1 MIFRGAKRQERV
13 RAGKTVLAGRRYSV
27 LRDERTRL
35 LVDEVLI
42 SENEIMHK
50 RCPLNPSLPPP
61 LLSSVERYS
70 VSPCELPDD
79 QNPYPDDSRSGM
91 GEAIGRQLEPW
102 SRHQRRSIAAVHQ

>member
-1 MIFRGAKRQERV
+1 MIFRGAKRQKKGSFWQNGPRW
-13 RAGKTVLAGRRYSV
+13 GRYSR

-61 LLSSVERYS
+61 LLSSIELGWKGLVVERYS

-79 QNPYPDDSRSGM
+79 QHPNADNMANG
-91 GEAIGRQLEPW
+91 
-102 SRHQRRSIAAVHQ
+102 